1 MPTLPPLATV
11 ADLAARAGDTIDAAD
26 PQAGAVLDMASA
38 LVRAYVGS
46 SLVPDPASD
55 PLVFPDGAVQVTVDV
70 AFRVWTNPDALI
82 GDGIDDATRRWS
94 DRAGEGFYLTAANKM
109 ILDSLRTPASNGGL
123 WTLGTT
129 RGDDYLDT
137 IYVPTGPPPS
147 GYPFP
152 WYAADDPLLS

>member
-1 MPTLPPLATV
+1 MAALTPLASV
-11 ADLAARAGDTIDAAD
+11 ADLAARAGETIEDDD
-26 PQAGAVLDMASA
+26 PQAGSVLAMASA

-46 SLVPDPASD
+46 SLVPDPTPD
-55 PLVFPDGAVQVTVDV
+55 PLVFPDAAVQVTVDV
-70 AFRVWTNPDALI
+70 AYRVWTNPDALI
-82 GDGIDDATRRWS
+82 ADGIDDATRRWS
-94 DRAGEGFYLTAANKM
+94 DRAADGFYLTAANKL

-129 RGDDYLDT
+129 RGDDHLDT

-152 WYAADDPLLS
+152 WYAADDPLIQ

>member
-1 MPTLPPLATV
+1 MAALTPLATV
-11 ADLAARAGDTIDAAD
+11 ADLAARAGETIDPDNA
-26 PQAGAVLDMASA
+26 QAGSVLAMASA

-46 SLVPDPASD
+46 TLVPDPAPD
-55 PLVFPDGAVQVTVDV
+55 PLVFPDAAVQVTVDV
-70 AFRVWTNPDALI
+70 AYRVWTNPDALI
-82 GDGIDDATRRWS
+82 GDSIDDASRRWS
-94 DRAGEGFYLTAANKM
+94 DRAADGFYLTAANKM

-152 WYAADDPLLS
+152 WYAADDPMIQ